1 MEIRINTLTLRNF
14 KGIRQATFI
23 FNGSNAR
30 IEGENGTGK
39 STVFDAFTWLLFGK
53 DHRGQDWTNFDLKPI
68 DPETRE
74 AIHGLEHSVEAELTI
89 DGVKTTLLRMVT
101 EDWVKPRGSAEKVLK
116 GHKQSF
122 FIDGI
127 DTATKK
133 AYDSAIA
140 QWINE
145 GVFKMLTNPLFFI
158 DDQYTDWKA
167 RRKAILGLLD
177 NTAEDKLKDSFAD
190 LLAAMR
196 GEPLEQFRKRVAA
209 DKKANKDRLAE
220 ATANIAAWN
229 KALPEEIDTAEVNAR
244 IAEIEADRN
253 KRVAVIKADIANIDA
268 GLADINEANRERNN
282 QVSALRRK
290 LNEIRYQQDAYV
302 SARLAEAAK
311 AVSKTQE
318 EYNKADIDARCLA
331 SELRQI
337 DSQIK
342 AAQGDVKTQKEFRD
356 HDAEDLRELGT
367 LYTKTRER
375 MFTWQAMD
383 VCPACGRPYPPERI
397 EADKEEALR
406 KFTEAQK
413 AELQSIVAKATDLK
427 RAITEEDGL
436 IQGKED
442 LVRGLKIKRD
452 ETAARMDAAEA
463 KMAQLSKSK
472 EAGPSREAI
481 EEEARREGGYLD
493 LVREEAETNAEIARV
508 SSEVVS
514 VESLLLDRRELEPG
528 VQAAFDEAADQ
539 TRALRD
545 RLAEAAQR
553 DRLLGMIEDEEE
565 RERTYADEVARLERL
580 EFRAQEYVK
589 AEVDAQEAAINA
601 LFKVC
606 RWKMFAPTL
615 DGGLTEMC
623 EVTSPDGVPYRSM
636 NDAQRILC
644 GMDVIRVFS
653 ERSGVSAPIF
663 VDNAESVTRK
673 SFDTAAQVIRL
684 VVREGT
690 PLTTINE

>member
-1 MEIRINTLTLRNF
+1 MEIRINTLTLLNF

-68 DPETRE
+68 DPETKE
-74 AIHGLEHSVEAELTI
+74 AIHGLEHSVEAELAI
-89 DGVKTTLLRMVT
+89 DGVKTTLRRVVT

-140 QWINE
+140 QWIDE

-209 DKKANKDRLAE
+209 EKKANKDRLAE

-244 IAEIEADRN
+244 IAEIEADRD
-253 KRVAVIKADIANIDA
+253 KRVAVIKADLANIDA

-282 QVSALRRK
+282 QVSALHRK
-290 LNEIRYQQDAYV
+290 VTDLRLKQEAYI
-302 SARLAEAAK
+302 AGKLDEADKALAETKSAYALAESESWTAAN
-311 AVSKTQE
+311 E
-318 EYNKADIDARCLA
+318 LA
-331 SELRQI
+331 HI

-342 AAQGDVKTQKEFRD
+342 AAQQEAKTQQAFRD

-375 MFTWQAMD
+375 VFTWQTMD
-383 VCPACGRPYPPERI
+383 VCPTCGQPFPKEKI
-397 EADKEEALR
+397 AADEEEAHR
-406 KFTEAQK
+406 KFVENQK
-413 AELQSIVAKATDLK
+413 KEMDSIVARATDIK
-427 RAITEEDGL
+427 KAIAEEDAL

-442 LVRGLKIKRD
+442 LVRGLKIKRS
-452 ETAARMDAAEA
+452 EVAARKDASEA
-463 KMAQLSKSK
+463 RKAQLAKVQ
-472 EAGPSREAI
+472 GPDRDALER
-481 EEEARREGGYLD
+481 EARRESGFLA
-493 LVREEAETNAEIARV
+493 LVREEHDTNASILEL
-508 SSEVVS
+508 SNEVVS
-514 VESLLLDRRELEPG
+514 VEGLLASRRELEPQI
-528 VQAAFDEAADQ
+528 QAAIDEAADQ

-553 DRLLGMIEDEEE
+553 DRLLGMIEDEEA

-589 AEVDAQEAAINA
+589 AEIDAQEAAINA

-653 ERSGVSAPIF
+653 QRSGVSAPIF

-684 VVREGT
+684 VVREGA